1 MTSARR
7 LQSGGLVDRS
17 RRIRFKFNGRDYFGH
32 PGDTLASA
40 LLAQG
45 VRLFGRSF
53 KYHRRRGVVG
63 AGAEE
68 PNALVQVGEGAYST
82 PNLKATQVELYDGLT
97 ARTVNGWPSLAFDI
111 GAINNRLSR
120 LLPAGFYYK
129 TFMWPKSAWM
139 RYEHHIR
146 HAAGLGRTPSLPD
159 PDQYD
164 KRHAHC
170 DVLVVGAGPTGL
182 IAALGAA
189 RSGARVMMVDEQS
202 QLGGSLLSAP
212 AVIGGQA
219 GLDWAGEVEAELR
232 ALPEVTILS
241 RSTVTGYYDHNF
253 LSVNERRTD
262 HLGPAQSDTP
272 GSRERLWR
280 IRAKQVVLATGAIER
295 PLVFDGNDT
304 PGVMLAS
311 AVSTYIHRYAVAPG
325 RSGVVFTNNDSGYQ
339 AAIDMSNA
347 GMEVRAVVDVRMTAG
362 ADVAKTVA
370 DMGIPVYL
378 GYVVPSVQSGL
389 QGLKRIEMA
398 KLSAD
403 GRAILSHKGLVDC
416 QVLAVSGGWSPVVHL
431 HSQSGGRP
439 CYRESQACFVPG
451 TSVQDERSAGA
462 CAGSFSLA
470 ACLQEGADAGVSA
483 AAQSGWP
490 GGYVDIP
497 VAVER
502 DEAPLQPLWEVP
514 AGALAGDRVKKFLDF
529 QNDTTAS
536 DIRLAAREGYR
547 SIEHVKRY
555 TALGFGTDQGKLSN
569 INGLA
574 ILAET
579 LGKSPGEVGTTT
591 FRPNYTPVTF
601 GTVAGRALGEQ
612 LFDPVRKTAI
622 HAWHVRRGAMFEN
635 VGQWKRPWFYPREGE
650 EMHAAVN
657 RECLATR
664 SSVGVLDASTLGK
677 IDIRG
682 PDASRFLNLLY
693 TNNWDNLQPGRCRY
707 GFMLGEDGMVMD
719 DGVTTCIASDHY
731 LMTTTT
737 GGAAAVMSWM
747 ERWLQTEWPELKVY
761 LTSVTD
767 HWSVMSVAG
776 PNARAV
782 IKTAGCD
789 RNLDAEAFPFMS
801 MQSGEVAGIPARIS
815 RISFSGESAFEIS
828 VDANQGLALWEA
840 IMTAGRDYDITPYGT
855 EAMHVL
861 RAEKGY
867 VIVGQDTDGSVTPV
881 DLGMDWIVSKK
892 KDFIGKRSL
901 SRSDTDRP
909 NRKQLVGLKTQDPS
923 RVLPEGAQLVNT
935 PQAERP
941 VPMVG
946 HVSSSYYSAH
956 LGHSIALALVKGG
969 LSRMGGT
976 IYAHLMDGS
985 VVPATICSPIF
996 FDPENERTKS

>member
-1 MTSARR
+1 
-7 LQSGGLVDRS
+7 LIDRS
-17 RRIRFKFNGRDYFGH
+17 RRIHFKFNGKDYSGH

-45 VRLFGRSF
+45 VRIFGRSF
-53 KYHRRRGVVG
+53 KYHRARGVVG

-68 PNALVQVGEGAYST
+68 TNALVQVGDGAFST
-82 PNLKATQVELYDGLT
+82 PNLRATQVELYEGLT
-97 ARTVNGWPSLAFDI
+97 AQTVNGWPSLAFDV

-129 TFMWPKSAWM
+129 TFMWPRSAWM

-146 HAAGLGRTPSLPD
+146 QAAGLGHAPSLPD
-159 PDQYD
+159 PDHYD

-170 DVLVVGAGPTGL
+170 DVFIAGGGPAGL

-189 RSGARVMMVDEQS
+189 RAGARVLLVDEQT
-202 QLGGSLLSAP
+202 QLGGSLLFSP
-212 AVIGGQA
+212 AMIGGR
-219 GLDWAGEVEAELR
+219 AELEWVSELETELR
-232 ALPEVTILS
+232 SFPEVTILS

-253 LSVNERRTD
+253 LVVNERRTD
-262 HLGPAQSDTP
+262 HVGPGQADPKLT
-272 GSRERLWR
+272 RERLWR
-280 IRAKQVVLATGAIER
+280 VRAKQVVIATGAIER

-311 AVSTYIHRYAVAPG
+311 AVSTYIRRYAVAPG
-325 RSGVVFTNNDSGYQ
+325 RSGAVFTNNDSGYQ
-339 AAIDMSNA
+339 AALDMASA
-347 GMEVRAVVDVRMTAG
+347 GMEVRAIVDVRECPG
-362 ADVAKTVA
+362 ADVLAAVSTY
-370 DMGIPVYL
+370 DIPVYR
-378 GYVVPSVQSGL
+378 GYAVPSVQSGL
-389 QGLKRIEMA
+389 QGLKRIELA
-398 KLSAD
+398 RLSSGGED
-403 GRAILSHKGLVDC
+403 ILSHKGLVDC
-416 QVLAVSGGWSPVVHL
+416 QVLAISGGWSPAVHL

-439 CYRESQACFVPG
+439 RYDEVNACFVPG
-451 TSVQDERSAGA
+451 RPVQAECSVGA
-462 CAGSFSLA
+462 CGGSFTLA
-470 ACLQEGADAGVSA
+470 ACLREGADAGISA

-497 VAVER
+497 AVE
-502 DEAPLQPLWEVP
+502 ESTQGPLQPLWEVP
-514 AGALAGDRVKKFLDF
+514 AGLLSGNAVKKFLDF
-529 QNDTTAS
+529 QNDTTAA

-555 TALGFGTDQGKLSN
+555 TALGFGTDQGKLGN

-574 ILAET
+574 ILAKT

-601 GTVAGRALGEQ
+601 GAVAGRTLGEQ

-622 HAWHVRRGAMFEN
+622 HAWHVRRGASFEN

-650 EMHAAVN
+650 DMHAAVN

-664 SSVGVLDASTLGK
+664 NGVGVLDASTLGK

-682 PDASRFLNLLY
+682 PDAARFLNLLY

-719 DGVTTCIASDHY
+719 DGVTTCLAPGHY
-731 LMTTTT
+731 VMTTTT
-737 GGAAAVMSWM
+737 GGAAAVMGWM
-747 ERWLQTEWPELKVY
+747 ERWLQTEWPDLKVY

-767 HWSVMSVAG
+767 QWSVMSVAG
-776 PNARAV
+776 PYARTV
-782 IKTAGCD
+782 LKSAGCD
-789 RNLDAEAFPFMS
+789 LDLDGDNFPFMS
-801 MQSGEVAGIPARIS
+801 TRAGQVARIPARVS
-815 RISFSGESAFEIS
+815 RISFSGELAFEIS
-828 VDANQGLALWEA
+828 VDANHGLALWEA

-923 RVLPEGAQLVNT
+923 RVLPEGAQLVNA
-935 PQAERP
+935 PQEVQP
-941 VPMVG
+941 VPMIG
-946 HVSSSYYSAH
+946 HVSSSYFSAN
-956 LGHSIALALVKGG
+956 LGRSIALALVKGG

-985 VVPATICSPIF
+985 VVPATICEPVF
-996 FDPENERTKS
+996 FDPENQRTKS